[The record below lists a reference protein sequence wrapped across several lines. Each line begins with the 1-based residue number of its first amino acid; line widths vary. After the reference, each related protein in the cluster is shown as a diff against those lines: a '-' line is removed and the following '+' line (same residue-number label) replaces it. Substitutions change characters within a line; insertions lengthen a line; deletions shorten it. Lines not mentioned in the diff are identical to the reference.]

1 MLIEDFNILEWLF
14 DLFYWFQSIADELW
28 IFLSTPLLSLIRESQ
43 MPDWLKVVI
52 TTYLVPLLEVWG
64 VDLNI
69 LQLIPVFIILILIV
83 RFILVLV
90 GRGAV

>member
-1 MLIEDFNILEWLF
+1 MLDNFNVLEWLF
-14 DLFYWFQSIADELW
+14 DLFYWLQSIADELW
-28 IFLSTPLLSLIRESQ
+28 IFLSTPLLQLLRESQ
-43 MPDWLKVVI
+43 MPDWLKAII
-52 TTYLVPLLEVWG
+52 TTYLIPLLEVWG
-64 VDLNI
+64 TDLNI